1 MISYEEQRA
10 GGTSSASRGEAKW
23 WETPEDHR
31 FALEVL
37 QLPLRRQILKF
48 VAKEMKSIEE
58 IGREL
63 GLGAARAQ
71 YHLAML
77 EKALVV
83 EQAEDGYR
91 ATPTGILYLEKVEEK
106 GRDKKTTSKRE

>member
-1 MISYEEQRA
+1 MISYGDQRA
-10 GGTSSASRGEAKW
+10 GDTPTASRGQAKW

-37 QLPLRRQILKF
+37 QLGLRRRILKL

-58 IGREL
+58 IEKEFD
-63 GLGAARAQ
+63 LGAAGAE

-83 EQAEDGYR
+83 ERAEGGYR

-106 GRDKKTTSKRE
+106 GPRGR